1 MRLPVQAG
9 VEGDPIDRP
18 EAIRMIR
25 KAIDSGVTYV
35 DTAYGYH
42 NGDSENLVGEAL
54 QDGYRERVLLATKLP
69 VMAGGKAGGYGTPL
83 PGTA

>member
-1 MRLPVQAG
+1 MQYRKFERSGVKASVLGFGCMRLPVQAG

-18 EAIRMIR
+18 EAICMIR

-42 NGDSENLVGEAL
+42 NGDS
-54 QDGYRERVLLATKLP
+54 
-69 VMAGGKAGGYGTPL
+69 
-83 PGTA
+83 